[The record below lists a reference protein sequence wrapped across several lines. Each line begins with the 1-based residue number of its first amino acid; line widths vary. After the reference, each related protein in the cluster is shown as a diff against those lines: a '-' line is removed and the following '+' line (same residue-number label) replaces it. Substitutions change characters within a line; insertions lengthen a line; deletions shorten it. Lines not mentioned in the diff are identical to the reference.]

1 MALKVIW
8 LPTAER
14 NFQKVI
20 NYLLENWTTKE
31 VENFVKSTDQTIQY
45 IQLIPRLFRKST
57 KKNVY
62 EAVITKHNIMIYQI

>member
-14 NFQKVI
+14 NFQKVVD
-20 NYLLENWTTKE
+20 YLIENWTTKD
-31 VENFVKSTDQTIQY
+31 VENFVQSTNQTIKY
-45 IQLIPRLFRKST
+45 IQLFPRIFRKST

-62 EAVITKHNIMIYQI
+62 EAVITKHNLMI